1 MKNNRGSAP
10 CGALFFDHFSRW
22 EGIIYVSTNGEKGKK
37 SKKGAT
43 SLKKIE
49 DRVSLTKVAPQH
61 IEPLR
66 EFTLHKQQLAFTS
79 MPILAYEKCL
89 LDQKRFPVAILEG
102 DRPVGF
108 FVLDQGADV
117 WTYSKSTHAIL
128 LRAFSINLPYQG
140 RGIAKASLQQLQP
153 FVKTHL
159 PHCREVVLGV
169 NQNNPSA
176 KKVYLGAGFIDT
188 GKEKIGR
195 SGPMAIL
202 KFFI

>member
-1 MKNNRGSAP
+1 M
-10 CGALFFDHFSRW
+10 
-22 EGIIYVSTNGEKGKK
+22 
-37 SKKGAT
+37 
-43 SLKKIE
+43 KKIE
-49 DRVSLTKVAPQH
+49 DPVSLTKVAPQH
-61 IEPLR
+61 IEALR

-79 MPILAYEKCL
+79 MPIPAYEKCL
-89 LDQKRFPVAILEG
+89 LDQQRFPVAILKG
-102 DRPVGF
+102 DLPVGF
-108 FVLDQGADV
+108 FVLDQGTDV
-117 WTYSKSTHAIL
+117 LAYSRSSHAIL

-140 RGIAKASLQQLQP
+140 RGIAKASLKQLKP

-169 NQNNPSA
+169 NQNNPPA

-202 KFFI
+202 KVLI